1 MEIFSV
7 VFMNTGISRLILVSF
22 LISTLFFSSINASVL
37 ANSTNDIPTL
47 YETAYHHLENG
58 ELHEAIGVYD
68 EILDISPGHTDS
80 MLMKGIALSNLERH
94 KQSMK
99 ELYKVLENEPRN
111 ISAMVGLGVGFGN
124 YGEYKIAQ
132 EYFDRAHSISP
143 ENHVITNYKNFAD
156 KTVKKYP
163 YNEVKKPEIFV
174 MNSVDGVPSWVKNTA
189 GWWADDQIDDQEF
202 IKAIQFLIKNGI
214 SKLIL

>member
-1 MEIFSV
+1 
-7 VFMNTGISRLILVSF
+7 MNTGISRLILVSF

-68 EILDISPGHTDS
+68 EILDISPGHTES

-163 YNEVKKPEIFV
+163 YNEVKKPEVFV

-189 GWWADDQIDDQEF
+189 GW
-202 IKAIQFLIKNGI
+202 
-214 SKLIL
+214 